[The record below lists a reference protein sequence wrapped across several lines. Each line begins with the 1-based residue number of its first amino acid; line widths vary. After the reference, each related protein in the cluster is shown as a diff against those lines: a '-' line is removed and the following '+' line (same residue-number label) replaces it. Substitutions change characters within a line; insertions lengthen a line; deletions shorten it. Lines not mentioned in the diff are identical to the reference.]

1 MVSSDKVDSV
11 CQSVRKSD
19 IISLDLQ
26 FSLSQLVPKII
37 LNDFYE
43 TTIIA
48 KKL

>member
-11 CQSVRKSD
+11 CQSVCKSD
-19 IISLDLQ
+19 IISLDLP
-26 FSLSQLVPKII
+26 FSLSQLVPKIT
-37 LNDFYE
+37 DFYE

>member
-11 CQSVRKSD
+11 CQSVCKSD

-26 FSLSQLVPKII
+26 FSLSQLVPKIT
-37 LNDFYE
+37 DFYE

-48 KKL
+48 KKP

>member
-11 CQSVRKSD
+11 CQSVCKSD
-19 IISLDLQ
+19 IIYSLDLQ
-26 FSLSQLVPKII
+26 FSLSQLVPKIT
-37 LNDFYE
+37 DFYE